1 MDVSPDSTLDTTLD
15 LATVAKLIGEPS
27 RGEMLNALF
36 YVDALPASEL
46 ARRAKITPQTASS
59 HLNKLCEKGLITVEK
74 HGRHRYYSLA
84 NADVAHLLE
93 TLLAI
98 TMPCQL
104 EEGEELEPIR
114 YARTCYDHVAGRL
127 GVALAD
133 ALQEKQ
139 WIKAED
145 KDFLVTPQ
153 GKEALMDF
161 GVAVDDL
168 QKKRRK
174 FARQCLDWTERRYH
188 ISGSLGSGITD
199 QLFERKWLLRAKDS
213 RVVHVSNKGIKGFE
227 DVFGIKL

>member
-1 MDVSPDSTLDTTLD
+1 MDVQQNSELD

-46 ARRAKITPQTASS
+46 ARRANITPQTASS
-59 HLNKLCEKGLITVEK
+59 HLNKLCENGLLAVEK

-84 NADVAHLLE
+84 NSDVAHLLE

-98 TMPCQL
+98 TTPIQI
-104 EEGEELEPIR
+104 EAGEELEPIR

-145 KDFLVTPQ
+145 KDFLLSTK
-153 GKEALMDF
+153 GKEALIEF
-161 GVAVDDL
+161 GVPVDDL
-168 QKKRRK
+168 KKKRRK

-188 ISGSLGSGITD
+188 ISGSLGSGITE

-213 RVVHVSNKGIKGFE
+213 RVVHVSSKGIKGFE
-227 DVFGIKL
+227 DVFGIRL

>member
-1 MDVSPDSTLDTTLD
+1 MDVKQSSNLD

-46 ARRAKITPQTASS
+46 ARRANITPQTASS
-59 HLNKLCEKGLITVEK
+59 HLNKLCEKGLIKVEK

-104 EEGEELEPIR
+104 EAGEELEPIR

-133 ALQEKQ
+133 ALQEKK
-139 WIKAED
+139 WIMAED
-145 KDFLVTPQ
+145 KDFVVTTK
-153 GKEALMDF
+153 GEKALTDF
-161 GVAVDDL
+161 GVPIEAL
-168 QKKRRK
+168 RKKRRK

-188 ISGSLGSGITD
+188 ISGSLGSGLTE
-199 QLFERKWLLRAKDS
+199 QLFERKWIFKPKDS
-213 RVVHVSNKGIKGFE
+213 RVVHISNEGIKGFN
-227 DVFGIKL
+227 DVFGVKL